1 MKRLTSSSLASGAD
15 EMSFQVGSEL
25 KPLVSEAKRKKCKGN
40 QREEEKLILQATGSW
55 LSEQIKQKKAAT
67 KQSDVAAEK
76 NEVLKYARNKPLVD
90 SERAEKMVLTKV
102 QTKEKKRKLSEN
114 FKGSSLSSL

>member
-1 MKRLTSSSLASGAD
+1 
-15 EMSFQVGSEL
+15 MSFQVGSEL

-67 KQSDVAAEK
+67 KQSDVVAKK
-76 NEVLKYARNKPLVD
+76 NEVLKYARNKPKLWT
-90 SERAEKMVLTKV
+90 RNV
-102 QTKEKKRKLSEN
+102 QKKWY
-114 FKGSSLSSL
+114 